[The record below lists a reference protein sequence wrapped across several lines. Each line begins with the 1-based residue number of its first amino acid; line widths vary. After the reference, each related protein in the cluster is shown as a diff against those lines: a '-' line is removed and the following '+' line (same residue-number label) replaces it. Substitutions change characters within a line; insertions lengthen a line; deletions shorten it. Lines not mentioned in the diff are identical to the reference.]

1 MDQYTYIYIH
11 RYIHTYIYIRIE
23 KNKEKNKTGVKNQ
36 PPPSLVH
43 LWLLRGLHHRSVQ
56 AEVVARSKAQQPQQS
71 HLGATGSGK
80 GEKNVRKIWES
91 VFGMNFNHY
100 QPVH

>member
-1 MDQYTYIYIH
+1 MGQYTYVYIYTYIY
-11 RYIHTYIYIRIE
+11 RYTYIYKNRE
-23 KNKEKNKTGVKNQ
+23 NKEKNKTGVKNQ

-71 HLGATGSGK
+71 HLGATGAGK
-80 GEKNVRKIWES
+80 D
-91 VFGMNFNHY
+91 
-100 QPVH
+100 